1 MLLEVKNLQKTYGQ
15 FHLNCTMEIAEGCVT
30 GLIGA
35 NGAGKSTLFKAI
47 LQLIYADDGEIRILG
62 RDQNALTIKDRED
75 IGVVMAESGFSSYL
89 TIGKIIPILD
99 NMYEKFDKEKFRET
113 CQRFNLPVDKNLQ
126 SFSTGMR
133 AKFNV
138 LVAMSH
144 DAKLLLLDEPTSGLD
159 VLARRD
165 LLDLLRE
172 YMEEGNR
179 SILISSHISSDLEG
193 LCDDLYLI
201 HKGQIVLHEDADTL
215 LDKYGL
221 LKLTQEQ
228 YEMVDKKKLLYVQ
241 KENYGYHCLAKDRQF
256 FMDNYPQF
264 VIEKGNVDEVL
275 TIIERGTMK

>member
-1 MLLEVKNLQKTYGQ
+1 MLLEVKNLQKSYGD
-15 FHLNCTMEIAEGCVT
+15 FHLNCSMEIEEGCVT

-35 NGAGKSTLFKAI
+35 NGAGKSTLFKSI
-47 LQLIYADDGEIRILG
+47 LQLITIDGGTIRIFG
-62 RDQNALTIKDRED
+62 RDQKALALKDRED
-75 IGVVMAESGFSSYL
+75 IGVVLAEGGFSGYL
-89 TIGKIIPILD
+89 SIKKIIPILD
-99 NMYEKFDKEKFRET
+99 GMYERFDREKFGEA
-113 CQRFNLPVDKNLQ
+113 CKRFGLPENKLLKD
-126 SFSTGMR
+126 FSTGMR

-159 VLARRD
+159 VLARRE

-172 YMEEGNR
+172 YMENGKR
-179 SILISSHISSDLEG
+179 SILISSHISGDLEG

-215 LDKYGL
+215 LDGYGL
-221 LKLTQEQ
+221 LKLTEEQ
-228 YEMVDKKKLLYVQ
+228 YTALNKKKLLYVQ
-241 KENYGYHCLAKDRQF
+241 KENYGYHCMTNDRQF

-275 TIIERGTMK
+275 TIIERGAAV